1 MSSRATI
8 GALTINRKEACTNQG
23 FITMI
28 PNENVCVYQ
37 LHGWAVYNMNLII
50 SKANGSTF
58 KEISKTN
65 FRALPILTGT
75 KIKEYKLEV
84 SNSYKRIESN
94 LLEIETLTQFRDT
107 LLPKLISGEVRLKE
121 FEEEITAAL

>member
-8 GALTINRKEACTNQG
+8 GALTISRTEACTNQG

-28 PNENVCVYQ
+28 PNEILPVEY
-37 LHGWAVYNMNLII
+37 LHSWTVHNMDLII

-65 FRALPILTGT
+65 FRNLPIL
-75 KIKEYKLEV
+75 INNEV
-84 SNSYKRIESN
+84 AKFQLKVEGLYSRIENN
-94 LLEIETLTQFRDT
+94 LIQNQTLTSLRDT
-107 LLPKLISGEVRLKE
+107 LLPKLISGEMRVKDIE
-121 FEEEITAAL
+121 SIVKAL